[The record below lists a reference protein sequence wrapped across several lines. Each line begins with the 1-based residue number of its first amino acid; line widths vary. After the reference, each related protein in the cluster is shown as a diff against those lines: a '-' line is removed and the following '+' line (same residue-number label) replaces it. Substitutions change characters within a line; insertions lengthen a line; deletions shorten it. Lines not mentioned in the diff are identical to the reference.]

1 MITMLKMIDPDKASE
16 MEKSIKTPQINV
28 IKVSG
33 PGFFTQSIV
42 KYMLEYAKTV
52 GES

>member
-1 MITMLKMIDPDKASE
+1 MIQMLKMIDPAKAEE
-16 MEKSIKTPQINV
+16 MEKLAKPQQFNV

-42 KYMLEYAKTV
+42 KYMTEYVDK
-52 GES
+52 